1 MRLFIAS
8 EIPED
13 VKEHIVKIQG
23 NIDAAKNKIRF
34 VNKDNI
40 HLTLKFLGE
49 VQPNNLEGIK
59 NNLKK
64 IAFKPFSVVLDD
76 IGVFPSENYIRVV
89 WVGLKP
95 EEPVLELQKNIDEA
109 LKKLFK
115 KEKDFKPHLTIARVK
130 YIEDK
135 KQFVDKLKQI
145 KVDNKKIEVDNFKLV
160 KSTLTLKGPVYEDLG
175 GFLKIKKAL

>member
-1 MRLFIAS
+1 MRLFIAI
-8 EIPED
+8 EIPEEIKD
-13 VKEHIVKIQG
+13 YLCGLQQEIV
-23 NIDAAKNKIRF
+23 DSKNKIRL
-34 VNKDNI
+34 VNKDNM

-49 VQPNNLEGIK
+49 VQPNNLDDIK
-59 NNLKK
+59 NNLKE
-64 IAFKPFSVVLDD
+64 IDFEPFSVVLDT
-76 IGVFPSENYIRVV
+76 IGVFPSESYIRVI

-95 EEPVLELQKNIDEA
+95 EEQILELQKNIDEN

-145 KVDNKKIEVDNFKLV
+145 KVDNKKIEVNNFKLV
-160 KSTLTLKGPVYEDLG
+160 KSTLTPKGPVYEELG
-175 GFLKIKKAL
+175 VFG

>member
-1 MRLFIAS
+1 MRLFVAI
-8 EIPED
+8 EIPEEIND
-13 VKEHIVKIQG
+13 YLCGLQQEIA
-23 NIDAAKNKIRF
+23 DSRNKIRL
-34 VNKDNI
+34 VNKDNM

-49 VQPNNLEGIK
+49 VQPNKVESLNK
-59 NNLKK
+59 NLKE

-76 IGVFPSENYIRVV
+76 IRVFPNEDCIRVV

-95 EEPVLELQKNIDEA
+95 EEFVLELQKNIDEN

-115 KEKDFKPHLTIARVK
+115 KEKGFKPHLTIARVK

-145 KVDNKKIEVDNFKLV
+145 NVDNKKIEVNNFKLI
-160 KSTLTLKGPVYEDLG
+160 KSTLTSKGPLYEDLEIFG
-175 GFLKIKKAL
+175 AG

>member
-1 MRLFIAS
+1 MRLFIAI
-8 EIPED
+8 EIPEEIKD
-13 VKEHIVKIQG
+13 YLCGIQQEI
-23 NIDAAKNKIRF
+23 IDSKNKIRL
-34 VNKDNI
+34 VNKDNM

-49 VQPNNLEGIK
+49 VQPNKLDDIK

-64 IAFKPFSVVLDD
+64 ITFKPFSVVLDT
-76 IGVFPSENYIRVV
+76 IGVFPSEDYIRVV

-95 EEPVLELQKNIDEA
+95 EEPVLELQKNVDEA

-115 KEKDFKPHLTIARVK
+115 KEKGFKPHLTIARVK

-145 KVDNKKIEVDNFKLV
+145 KVDNKKIEVNNFKLV
-160 KSTLTLKGPVYEDLG
+160 KSTLTTKGPVYEDFEVFG
-175 GFLKIKKAL
+175 